1 MVVILRQMLPN
12 VTARQMDLLP
22 IPAFNDNYIWRLRA
36 PSGRALIVDPGQA
49 APVLAAWGNDPPPY
63 AILLTHH
70 HDDHIGGVAKLLE
83 HWPDTPVYAPQD
95 TRLPS
100 GFRHVY
106 GEQMLSIGLWQF
118 RVMTVPGH
126 TRSHI
131 AYAGEGLLFC
141 GDTLF
146 SLGCGRMFEGTAEQ
160 MYTSLQRLAA
170 LPDAT
175 QVCCA
180 HEYTLSNAAF
190 ALTIE
195 PGNTALQQRMA
206 QARAQRAAGQPT
218 LPTTLGDERACN
230 PFLRCDVQ
238 PVREAVQRRAGQTFT
253 HSSEIFAALRAWKDE
268 FRG

>member
-1 MVVILRQMLPN
+1 
-12 VTARQMDLLP
+12 MDLLP

-36 PSGRALIVDPGQA
+36 PDGRALIVDPGQA
-49 APVLAAWGNDPPPY
+49 APVLAAMGDGPAPF

-70 HDDHIGGVAKLLE
+70 HDDHIGGVATLLE
-83 HWPDTPVYAPQD
+83 RWPGTPVYAPQD

-100 GFRHVY
+100 GFHQVFA
-106 GEQMLSIGLWQF
+106 EQTLNIDPWQF
-118 RVMTVPGH
+118 RVLSVPGH
-126 TRSHI
+126 TRSHL

-160 MYTSLQRLAA
+160 MHASLQRLAA
-170 LPDAT
+170 LPEAT
-175 QVCCA
+175 LVCCA

-190 ALTIE
+190 ALAIE
-195 PGNTALQQRMA
+195 PGNTALQQRIA

-218 LPTTLGDERACN
+218 LPARLADELACN

-238 PVREAVQRRAGQTFT
+238 TVREAAQRYVGQALA
-253 HSSEIFAALRAWKDE
+253 SPSAVFATLRKWKDG